1 MGMVKFLDSEN
12 VYKDFVEIK
21 MVKFEIFG
29 DKLLRDIKVKLS
41 FVELVILLEIFRF
54 NFNLDISKKFFLY

>member
-21 MVKFEIFG
+21 MVKFEIFS
-29 DKLLRDIKVKLS
+29 DKLLRDVKVKLS